1 MLVRV
6 GEERFIIPII
16 NIQLSFQ
23 PAKDMLSTVTGKGEL
38 VNLRGE
44 LLQILRLHQLFDID
58 GAVESP
64 TDALLTVIADGRRR
78 CALLVDELLGQQQVV
93 TKTLGQGFGKVHGV
107 SGGAILGDG
116 RVGLIL
122 DAAEIVSLSR
132 QGNSRSNRR
141 DEQLRIAA

>member
-1 MLVRV
+1 MPTPTLILAKLFRSASMTRDSLPTEQNKHTPVVPLATCACGARMGSNSWPTAQLVETSQASPIPSPSESVCV
-6 GEERFIIPII
+6 G
-16 NIQLSFQ
+16 
-23 PAKDMLSTVTGKGEL
+23 
-38 VNLRGE
+38 
-44 LLQILRLHQLFDID
+44 
-58 GAVESP
+58 
-64 TDALLTVIADGRRR
+64 
-78 CALLVDELLGQQQVV
+78 LGQQQVV